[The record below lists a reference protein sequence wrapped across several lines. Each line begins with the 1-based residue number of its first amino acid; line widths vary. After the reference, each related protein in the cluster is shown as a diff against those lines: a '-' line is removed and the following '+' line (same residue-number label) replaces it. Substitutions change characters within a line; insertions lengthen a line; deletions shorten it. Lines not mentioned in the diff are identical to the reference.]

1 MHTLRQKTAD
11 MTAMFRSRGYV
22 VVEMW
27 EHTFQSMKRTSETLK
42 NFVDSCEIMDR
53 LKPRDAFYGGRTNA
67 VKLIYEGTAKYI
79 DFTSLYPWCN
89 KYCR

>member
-1 MHTLRQKTAD
+1 MHTLRQKTSD
-11 MTAMFRSRGYV
+11 MTSMFRSSGFQ

-27 EHTFQSMKRTSETLK
+27 EHTFKNILRLDEDLK
-42 NFVDSCEIMDR
+42 EIAAKLDIIDR
-53 LKPRDAFYGGRTNA
+53 LRPRDAFYGGRTNA